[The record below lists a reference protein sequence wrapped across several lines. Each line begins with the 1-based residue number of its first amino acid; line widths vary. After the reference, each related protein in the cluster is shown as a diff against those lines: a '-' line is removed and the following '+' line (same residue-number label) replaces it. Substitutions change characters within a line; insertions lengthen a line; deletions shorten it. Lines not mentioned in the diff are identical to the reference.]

1 MIVEVYSSDSE
12 DSITVVVKDDS
23 QNSKIL
29 AEDSVL
35 MYEIEEESW
44 SECMTEHYKR
54 MGWGAYIP
62 F

>member
-1 MIVEVYSSDSE
+1 MIIEVYSSEIE

-29 AEDSVL
+29 AENSVL
-35 MYEIEEESW
+35 MYEIEKETW
-44 SECMTEHYKR
+44 DECMTEHYTR
-54 MGWGAYIP
+54 MGWGNYIP